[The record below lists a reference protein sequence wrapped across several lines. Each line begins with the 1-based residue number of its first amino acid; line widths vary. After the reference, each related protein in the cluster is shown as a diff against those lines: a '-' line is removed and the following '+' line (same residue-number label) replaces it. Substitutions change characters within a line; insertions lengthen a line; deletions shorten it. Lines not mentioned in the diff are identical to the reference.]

1 MAPAKAWLDLHGSY
15 SFYLLIVVLEVSGIM
30 ILVVATI
37 RIISQISTG
46 FLPPS
51 EFPQRQLTHLL
62 APIPVEDL
70 M

>member
-1 MAPAKAWLDLHGSY
+1 LAPQKAHGDLHGSY

-46 FLPPS
+46 FFLHQVPS
-51 EFPQRQLTHLL
+51 TATNAFIGT
-62 APIPVEDL
+62 DSG
-70 M
+70 